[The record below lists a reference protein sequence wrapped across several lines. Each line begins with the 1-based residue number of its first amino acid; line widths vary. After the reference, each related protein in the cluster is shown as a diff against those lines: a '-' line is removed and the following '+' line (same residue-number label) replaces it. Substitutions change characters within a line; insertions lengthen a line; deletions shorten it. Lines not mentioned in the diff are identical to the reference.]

1 MDEARLKTLRD
12 RIDELDEAL
21 ADLLER
27 RVATA
32 REIGAA
38 KGEGPVY
45 DPAREERILRGL
57 QARHPSLDPASLGA
71 IHREVI
77 SLCRG
82 VQGPLRVACLGPEG
96 SFSHAAALRALG
108 HGASPVLLPDLPSV
122 FRAVETHEASLGVVP
137 VENTLEGT
145 VLPTLDAFSQ
155 AAPEIRVIRE
165 LRLPVRHVLASREGS
180 PAGIREVHSHPQALA
195 QCRRWLAEHLPGAE
209 RIPSASTS
217 GAAHLAARTPGIGC
231 LCSREA
237 ADLTGLRVLAQDVQ
251 DRPHNA
257 TRFWVLGTGT
267 PPPGEPR
274 RTSLLFTVPHRPGT
288 LLDAL
293 DPLREAGLN
302 LTLIQSRPLPENPF
316 EYFFCVD
323 FQGPVEAPEAA
334 RALEAMEARCFRL
347 RILGSYPVES

>member
-1 MDEARLKTLRD
+1 MDEVRLRALRE

-21 ADLLER
+21 AVLLER
-27 RVATA
+27 RAETA

-38 KGEGPVY
+38 KGDGPTY
-45 DPAREERILRGL
+45 DPAREARILRNL
-57 QARHPSLDPASLGA
+57 QARHPDLDPEALGA
-71 IHREVI
+71 VHREVI

-82 VQGPLRVACLGPEG
+82 VQRHLSAACLGPEG

-108 HGASPVLLPDLPSV
+108 HGTNLALQPDLPSV
-122 FRAVETHEASLGVVP
+122 FRALEEGSAALGVVP

-145 VLPTLDAFSQ
+145 VLPTLDAFSR
-155 AAPEIRVIRE
+155 AAPEVRVLRE
-165 LRLPVRHVLASREGS
+165 LRLPVRHVLASRE
-180 PAGIREVHSHPQALA
+180 PALDRIREVHSHPQALA
-195 QCRRWLAEHLPGAE
+195 QCRLWLAGHLPGTPQ
-209 RIPSASTS
+209 IPEASTS
-217 GAAHLAARTPGIGC
+217 GAAERAARTPGTAC

-237 ADLTGLRVLAQDVQ
+237 AGLRGLTVLARDVQ
-251 DRPHNA
+251 DHPHNA
-257 TRFWVLGTGT
+257 TRFWVLGTGQA
-267 PPPGEPR
+267 PEGNPR
-274 RTSLLFTVPHRPGT
+274 KTSLLFTVPHRPGT

-323 FQGPVEAPEAA
+323 FQGPAEAPEAA